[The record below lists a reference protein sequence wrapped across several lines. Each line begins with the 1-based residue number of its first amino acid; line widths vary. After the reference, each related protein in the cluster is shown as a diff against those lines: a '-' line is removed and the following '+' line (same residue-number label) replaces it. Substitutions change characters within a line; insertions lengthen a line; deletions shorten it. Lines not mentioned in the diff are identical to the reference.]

1 MANLINF
8 NPGLTTA
15 PANSFLLQSEGYV
28 QGTDYTDNPAIRM
41 QLSAGQLASTVSGA
55 VWGGMALSET
65 VPTTNS
71 NQAGLS
77 LTPATSVA
85 NTTAFSVFNQANNMI
100 IVPGNSVQLAVA
112 GMSLSYY
119 RMGSN
124 AEIAVQCDNGLAASL
139 DGGLINQQVSWDYKD
154 SILQPY
160 DASTATVTLTS
171 VTSSY
176 SASTGLYTFLVV
188 SPGSNV
194 PTAAGDLVNISGVTG
209 TGAAL
214 VNGTQTVS
222 SYTSNSSWSFQIAA
236 ASGAISTGALSGT
249 ILLNEGTVA
258 LPVKV
263 LFVNTNSKIVTYNNT
278 TGALTWT
285 VGAAAIIQI

>member
-222 SYTSNSSWSFQIAA
+222 SYTSNTSWSFQIAA